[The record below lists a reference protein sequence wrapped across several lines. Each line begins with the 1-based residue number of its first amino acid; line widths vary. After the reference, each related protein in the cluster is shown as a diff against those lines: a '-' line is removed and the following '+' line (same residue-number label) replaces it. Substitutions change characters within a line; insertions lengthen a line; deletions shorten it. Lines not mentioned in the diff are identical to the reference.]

1 MAGPW
6 RRRRAASR
14 PCPALCLGLT
24 LSDTDHQ
31 RGRADRRLLAR
42 TTAAAAAAAEHA
54 DPRWLDPPAWPSG
67 DHAARPATQRT
78 GRGAGG
84 RWRRKR
90 DGLTGCH
97 NNSCAKPWPPR
108 TLAHRA
114 APRPHPRPRSAKVRM
129 RGAPGRWAWL
139 AVTTLT
145 TAGLILSN
153 RSGANCVN
161 LGSAGQRRWAA
172 GAPTGAALAAAAYPF
187 AVAFAARFAPLRPH
201 RRVRSWTRV
210 LAWVARSRGAPTPR
224 ARSSVKNKAKRSRS
238 SRSWRSCCW
247 TRSLSTAAALRL
259 VGCSHQAPWGA
270 VSPPLPP

>member
-1 MAGPW
+1 MSLRLGRSSGGGGEQARECESCERGHAGREE
-6 RRRRAASR
+6 RRERCGTARQHTQ
-14 PCPALCLGLT
+14 PFGDWT
-24 LSDTDHQ
+24 
-31 RGRADRRLLAR
+31 DRR
-42 TTAAAAAAAEHA
+42 
-54 DPRWLDPPAWPSG
+54 
-67 DHAARPATQRT
+67 
-78 GRGAGG
+78 
-84 RWRRKR
+84 
-90 DGLTGCH
+90 
-97 NNSCAKPWPPR
+97 
-108 TLAHRA
+108 
-114 APRPHPRPRSAKVRM
+114 
-129 RGAPGRWAWL
+129 
-139 AVTTLT
+139 
-145 TAGLILSN
+145 AGLILSN

-259 VGCSHQAPWGA
+259 VGRSHQAPWGA

>member
-1 MAGPW
+1 MMSDLSQLIDREVVAV
-6 RRRRAASR
+6 
-14 PCPALCLGLT
+14 GL
-24 LSDTDHQ
+24 
-31 RGRADRRLLAR
+31 AVRL
-42 TTAAAAAAAEHA
+42 ENA
-54 DPRWLDPPAWPSG
+54 DPASEGAHDLNSG
-67 DHAARPATQRT
+67 RKTRRPFS
-78 GRGAGG
+78 
-84 RWRRKR
+84 
-90 DGLTGCH
+90 L
-97 NNSCAKPWPPR
+97 
-108 TLAHRA
+108 
-114 APRPHPRPRSAKVRM
+114 
-129 RGAPGRWAWL
+129 
-139 AVTTLT
+139 
-145 TAGLILSN
+145 LSN

-259 VGCSHQAPWGA
+259 VGRSHQAPWGA

>member
-1 MAGPW
+1 ML
-6 RRRRAASR
+6 RS
-14 PCPALCLGLT
+14 T
-24 LSDTDHQ
+24 
-31 RGRADRRLLAR
+31 
-42 TTAAAAAAAEHA
+42 
-54 DPRWLDPPAWPSG
+54 PRIYPGSIWG
-67 DHAARPATQRT
+67 RT
-78 GRGAGG
+78 GQDWTRLAQ
-84 RWRRKR
+84 
-90 DGLTGCH
+90 L
-97 NNSCAKPWPPR
+97 AKTRPKMER
-108 TLAHRA
+108 LAM
-114 APRPHPRPRSAKVRM
+114 PEVAKTTPKSEI
-129 RGAPGRWAWL
+129 A
-139 AVTTLT
+139 TLT
-145 TAGLILSN
+145 TPMRAGLILSN

-259 VGCSHQAPWGA
+259 VGRSHQAPWGA